1 MSNIESFVQQA
12 AADKALK
19 GQLVTALAEAVAQAG
34 SSAGYSFTV
43 DDVRGYMRAH
53 GWSMQSFLDNAPK
66 A

>member
-1 MSNIESFVQQA
+1 MSDIESFVQQA
-12 AADKALK
+12 TTDKALK
-19 GQLVTALAEAVAQAG
+19 DQLVNALAEAVAQSG
-34 SSAGYSFTV
+34 SSAGYGFTV